1 MKSLIIRNL
10 AYASA
15 IVFGM
20 ASTLSMLFSL
30 DMIIGVFY
38 DEWAYLHVLTM
49 IGMCASFMTLTA
61 LSMAIVEHYKITLK
75 NGNGK

>member
-1 MKSLIIRNL
+1 MKNLIIRNL

-20 ASTLSMLFSL
+20 ASALSILFSL
-30 DMIIGVFY
+30 DMIIGIFY

-49 IGMCASFMTLTA
+49 IGVCAGFMTLTA
-61 LSMAIVEHYKITLK
+61 LSMAIVEHYKIVLK
-75 NGNGK
+75 NNDGK